1 MILVVGS
8 SGLLGGM
15 ITRQLLAKKRPV
27 RILVRSNPAYQ
38 SLIDAGAESMAGDL
52 KEPASLAQACAGI
65 QTVITT
71 ANSAERGGGDNPE
84 TVDWL
89 GTKNLVDAAKAAG
102 VKHFIYISAL
112 SSDINS
118 PQPILHAKAQVE
130 QYIRESGIE
139 FTILRPNISMDV
151 LVRVAMGRP
160 LLNGSPVTLVGESKR
175 KHSFVAAQDVAA
187 FAVAAVTNP
196 AARNQ
201 SIVIGGPQPESWLDI
216 VETAGRITGQE
227 IPLQY
232 LNPGEPLPGL
242 PSEVGMVFGGLMA
255 HMNTYD
261 SPIELEA
268 VAKTYVV
275 TLTSLESFLRGML
288 NAHASRI

>member
-71 ANSAERGGGDNPE
+71 ANSGGRGGEDNPE
-84 TVDWL
+84 SVDWL

-102 VKHFIYISAL
+102 VKHFIYIGSL

-130 QYIRESGIE
+130 QYIRESGIT
-139 FTILRPNISMDV
+139 FTILRPNWSMDV
-151 LVRVAMGRP
+151 LVRVAVGLP
-160 LLNGSPVTLVGESKR
+160 LLNGSPVTLIGESKR
-175 KHSFVAAQDVAA
+175 KHSFIAAQDVAA
-187 FAVAAVTNP
+187 FAVAAIDNP
-196 AARNQ
+196 AAQNQ
-201 SIVIGGPQPESWLDI
+201 SIPIGGPEPVSWLDI
-216 VETAGRITGQE
+216 VETARRVSNQE
-227 IPLQY
+227 ISIQY
-232 LNPGEPLPGL
+232 FNPGEPLPGV
-242 PSEVGMVFGGLMA
+242 PVEAGMVAGGMMA
-255 HMNTYD
+255 FMNTFD
-261 SPIELEA
+261 SPVEMEA
-268 VAKTYVV
+268 VASTYGVA
-275 TLTSLESFLRGML
+275 LTSMERFLRGML
-288 NAHASRI
+288 NARAPRT